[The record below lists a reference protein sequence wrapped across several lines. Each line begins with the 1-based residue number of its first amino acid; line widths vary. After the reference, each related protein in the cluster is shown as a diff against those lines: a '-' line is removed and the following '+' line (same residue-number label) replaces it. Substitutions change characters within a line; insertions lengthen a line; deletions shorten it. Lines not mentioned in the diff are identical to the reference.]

1 MAWTVQC
8 SVLFWSSV
16 GVQSVELIVEQVKV
30 KMLWT
35 QYELLSQLMIVQVL
49 KCWCYHFDSDRII
62 LLTFSMRLATNISYL
77 LPTYFFSNIR
87 RQHRYTVLA
96 QRQLRDIQSPY
107 QRQEYKTKFDEKFNS
122 FHHLFGIYSKNFVII
137 LSLCYKGC
145 RDMSVQWTGLMPR
158 CSIFATVA
166 EFHVALELNYFISR
180 RFISSR
186 GRLPANKSP
195 SLKKLYSKIKVQNPT
210 VRIINLSL

>member
-16 GVQSVELIVEQVKV
+16 GVQSVEIVVEQVKV

-49 KCWCYHFDSDRII
+49 LPFYSDRII

-96 QRQLRDIQSPY
+96 QRQFRDIQSPY
-107 QRQEYKTKFDEKFNS
+107 QRQKYKTKFDDTFNL

-137 LSLCYKGC
+137 LSICYKGC
-145 RDMSVQWTGLMPR
+145 RDMSVQ
-158 CSIFATVA
+158 
-166 EFHVALELNYFISR
+166 
-180 RFISSR
+180 
-186 GRLPANKSP
+186 
-195 SLKKLYSKIKVQNPT
+195 
-210 VRIINLSL
+210 